1 MDAIVD
7 AVGAFVEGA
16 TKASAFI
23 FAAVGIFL
31 LMAVLG
37 LASAFVARDYWNW
50 FVSPLGL
57 PRIGV
62 LHAYGLIIFVSLL
75 RGVAS
80 NEHQD
85 GTDGVVWTVAK
96 PAIGLALTWALGWL
110 IVTFGGPF

>member
-7 AVGAFVEGA
+7 AVGAFVERV
-16 TKASAFI
+16 TKAVTFI
-23 FAAVGIFL
+23 FAAVAIFL
-31 LMAVLG
+31 LVAALG

-62 LHAYGLIIFVSLL
+62 LHAYGLIILVGLL
-75 RGVAS
+75 RGVGR
-80 NEHQD
+80 NEHQED
-85 GTDGVVWTVAK
+85 ADGVVWTVAK
-96 PAIGLALTWALGWL
+96 PVIGLALTWSLGWV